1 MNQTYTFYVQGMHCQ
16 ACETLIES
24 ELSDLPSVT
33 KAKASL
39 GELKVDVVGEF
50 DNQKSEQ
57 IIINLNN
64 VLKPHGYTLSL
75 TASSQKVVW
84 TDFYWAL
91 PLAMIIFALFIILQ
105 KLGVVN
111 LVSINNMNYGTAI
124 IIGLVASVST
134 CMAVV
139 GGLVLSMS
147 ANFSKFG
154 SKIKP
159 QLFFHLGRLLSFF
172 ILGGVIGIV
181 GTSFQFSKFGMLLL
195 GVIVGL
201 VMFILGLNLMD
212 IFPRIKKLQF
222 TLPSFFGRSVLR
234 LKNLNHTFMPFFVG
248 VATFFLPCGFTQSM
262 QIFAL
267 TTGSFL
273 NSAMFMF
280 MFALGTFPVLA
291 MISFSSFKVI
301 DKSWKGIFFKTVG
314 LLVIF
319 FGIFNIINS
328 LTGAGLIDP
337 FFNI

>member
-1 MNQTYTFYVQGMHCQ
+1 MNQTYTFHVQGMHCQ
-16 ACETLIES
+16 ACVSLIES
-24 ELSDLPSVT
+24 ELSELPYVT
-33 KAKASL
+33 KVKTSL
-39 GELKVDVVGEF
+39 GELKVQVVGEF
-50 DNQKSEQ
+50 GSQKSEQ
-57 IIINLNN
+57 IMVNLNN

-75 TASSQKVVW
+75 TASSQKVGW

-91 PLAMIIFALFIILQ
+91 PLALMIFALFIILQ

-111 LVSINNMNYGTAI
+111 LVNIEDINYGAAI

-147 ANFSKFG
+147 ANFSKSG
-154 SKIKP
+154 NKIKP

-181 GTSFQFSKFGMLLL
+181 GASFQFSKFGMLFL

-201 VMFILGLNLMD
+201 VMVILGLNLMD
-212 IFPRIKKLQF
+212 IFPRMKKIQF
-222 TLPSFFGRSVLR
+222 ILPNFFGQSVLR
-234 LKNLNHTFMPFFVG
+234 LKNLNHTFTPFFVG

-262 QIFAL
+262 QVFAL

-273 NSAMFMF
+273 DGGMLMF
-280 MFALGTFPVLA
+280 MFALGTLPVLA
-291 MISFSSFKVI
+291 LISFSSFKVT
-301 DKSWKGIFFKTVG
+301 DKSWTGIFFKTVG

-319 FGIFNIINS
+319 FGMFNIVNS
-328 LTGAGLIDP
+328 LTGAGLINP
-337 FFNI
+337 FFNF